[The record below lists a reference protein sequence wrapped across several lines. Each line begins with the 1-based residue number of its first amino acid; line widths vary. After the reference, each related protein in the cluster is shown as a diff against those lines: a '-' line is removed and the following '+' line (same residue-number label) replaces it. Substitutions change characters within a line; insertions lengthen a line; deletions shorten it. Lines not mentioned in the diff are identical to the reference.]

1 MNVMSVWKKKNTRRE
16 FGFSLIELLI
26 VIAIILII
34 VTVAV
39 PKLSKARMFA
49 SETAALAAVKTLHS
63 AQAQYF
69 SQYGRYATSLTEL
82 GPPQSG
88 NAGPNAADLIHEDL
102 ASGTKGGYK
111 FAMAATPTGYT
122 INAQPVSFNST
133 GSKTYYSDQSMS
145 VRQNNGQEPAGPT
158 SPEVGGTAK

>member
-1 MNVMSVWKKKNTRRE
+1 MRAMSVSNEKRTRRQ

-39 PKLSKARMFA
+39 PKLNNARKFA
-49 SETAALAAVKTLHS
+49 SETAALQAVKTIHE
-63 AQAQYF
+63 AEAQYF
-69 SQYGRYATSLTEL
+69 SQYGRYANSLTEL
-82 GPPQSG
+82 GPPTSG
-88 NAGPNAADLIHEDL
+88 TAGANAADLIHEDL

-111 FAMAATPTGYT
+111 FVLAATPNGYT
-122 INAQPVSFNST
+122 INAQPVSFGNT

-145 VRQNNGQEPAGPT
+145 IRQNAGQEPAGPS
-158 SPEVGGTAK
+158 SPEVGSTAK